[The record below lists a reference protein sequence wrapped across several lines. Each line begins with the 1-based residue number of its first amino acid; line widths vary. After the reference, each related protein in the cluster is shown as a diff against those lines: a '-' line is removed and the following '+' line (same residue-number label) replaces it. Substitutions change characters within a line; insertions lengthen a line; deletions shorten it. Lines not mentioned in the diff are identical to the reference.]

1 MIARGKKASRLSKL
15 LGTRSA
21 VPNSGAK
28 APGDGDWRTGRGAVI
43 VQQGS
48 GLPGLDA
55 ANAELRLLSDGTL
68 LMLSG
73 GADLG
78 TGLDTVTAKSAAE
91 ILGLDM
97 EDVEVVS
104 GDTDVTPFDKGAYA
118 SSGTFFSGNA
128 ALRAAEDL
136 RDKAF
141 AAAAA
146 ILGEEAG
153 RLRIEHRGRI
163 VGERGEVSLA
173 RLAHISVQ
181 GEGHHELVG
190 FGSFKTEHAAFP
202 YGAHFVEVAVN
213 ARTGEVRLKRYHA
226 YQDCGTPI
234 NPALAMGQI
243 YGGVMKAIGHSLYE
257 EMIYDDEGRCVNPR
271 FLDYK
276 IPSICEVPEDF
287 QRRAHARGGRDRAL
301 RRQER
306 IGDIAQRGG
315 ARYSHRD
322 TRRGRRM
329 GAGMAVYARAR
340 AAGDGQK
347 L

>member
-1 MIARGKKASRLSKL
+1 MDQLELIERNRVRSGSRIEILRSLGEGRAGAAVTLGECGLGDMIERGKADVL
-15 LGTRSA
+15 LGAGR
-21 VPNSGAK
+21 
-28 APGDGDWRTGRGAVI
+28 APRRPRALPPRKRPPTGGGDWRTGRGAVI

-97 EDVEVVS
+97 ADVEVVS

-118 SSGTFFSGNA
+118 SSGTYFSGNA

-163 VGERGEVSLA
+163 VG
-173 RLAHISVQ
+173 
-181 GEGHHELVG
+181 
-190 FGSFKTEHAAFP
+190 
-202 YGAHFVEVAVN
+202 
-213 ARTGEVRLKRYHA
+213 
-226 YQDCGTPI
+226 
-234 NPALAMGQI
+234 
-243 YGGVMKAIGHSLYE
+243 
-257 EMIYDDEGRCVNPR
+257 
-271 FLDYK
+271 
-276 IPSICEVPEDF
+276 
-287 QRRAHARGGRDRAL
+287 
-301 RRQER
+301 
-306 IGDIAQRGG
+306 G
-315 ARYSHRD
+315 ARRSQPRE
-322 TRRGRRM
+322 TRPHL
-329 GAGMAVYARAR
+329 GAG
-340 AAGDGQK
+340 
-347 L
+347 